1 MRLSDYEPRGYVGR
15 NGHAAF
21 ITELCKLVSNVYS
34 AIDPLCRHASDGF
47 CDECPNTGAGVEYFR
62 HDGKTLE
69 FIRQAVQEKFDRDL
83 LPVEQP
89 HYDDEKSD
97 PTLVD
102 TVNTIATLT
111 AERDGLR
118 EQHVAIDAAKQE
130 RGQH

>member
-1 MRLSDYEPRGYVGR
+1 MTSYDWRRFWQPTTRGGFEVVDVRLDKGGDYRICWFDDFDYGNSYV
-15 NGHAAF
+15 
-21 ITELCKLVSNVYS
+21 
-34 AIDPLCRHASDGF
+34 D
-47 CDECPNTGAGVEYFR
+47 NTGRYRSSGADDE
-62 HDGKTLE
+62 H
-69 FIRQAVQEKFDRDL
+69 DL